1 MPLRK
6 PRKMRP
12 LPAHAPVILRRGR
25 SRLRV
30 KRAVSEPQFD
40 LSIIAGRAPLEPGMP
55 EPTWPSAP
63 SAFLTAVLRAQGVP
77 ELLLQRIAAA
87 IPSSVPPNTK
97 VAERLAE
104 ALAIVL
110 DCTPVDEIL
119 NAPALLLAGPVG
131 AGKTTLA
138 AKIAAKVDRQPV
150 ILVTNETDASG
161 LVQLEEY
168 ARALGVPFAAAGT
181 PEALRAA
188 ADDKVTR
195 IIDTPGFPIA
205 DALAWEEL
213 RPWIAAG
220 EALPL
225 LVLPANI
232 AVEDAMVAAHAFRAL
247 GGRHFV
253 VTRFDI
259 VRRVGGV
266 LGAVIEGLAV
276 AGVSITPHFAYGL
289 RALTAETL
297 AWRLLSGALEED
309 RWRAPAA

>member
-1 MPLRK
+1 MPVRK

-12 LPAHAPVILRRGR
+12 APANAPVILRRGR

-30 KRAVSEPQFD
+30 KRPVSEPQFD
-40 LSIIAGRAPLEPGMP
+40 LSVIAGRATLEPGMP
-55 EPTWPSAP
+55 EPTWPSGP

-87 IPSSVPPNTK
+87 IPTGVPPNTRL
-97 VAERLAE
+97 ADRLAE

-110 DCTPVDEIL
+110 DCAPLEQIL

-131 AGKTTLA
+131 AGKTMLAAKLA
-138 AKIAAKVDRQPV
+138 AKIDRQPV
-150 ILVTNETDASG
+150 ALITSETDASG
-161 LVQLEEY
+161 RAQIEEY
-168 ARALGVPFAAAGT
+168 ARALGLPWTEVSS
-181 PEALRAA
+181 PEALRASSA
-188 ADDKVTR
+188 ENMTR

-205 DALAWEEL
+205 DGLAWEGL
-213 RPWIAAG
+213 RPWIAAA

-232 AVEDAMVAAHAFRAL
+232 AVEDAMVAARAFRAL
-247 GGRHFV
+247 GGHHFL
-253 VTRFDI
+253 VTRFDM

-266 LGAVIEGLAV
+266 LGAAMEGLAV

-289 RALTAETL
+289 RPLTAETL